1 MAEVSTSMD
10 QLVGLLQTRGVV
22 KVTDAAKELGTD
34 KGHIESWAKMLE
46 KADAI
51 EVHYSVIGGALLKKG
66 PKFDSV
72 VRGEIV
78 CVPVATLRPQPLTLP
93 TSLPRR
99 PESPAQAAAEYAL
112 IRKKL
117 EEEEETLETDLRK
130 LYEEQ
135 AAVVQYMSEVVIE
148 GKKIAEYIETLKQI
162 VERMNTS
169 VERRL
174 PESSQ
179 E

>member
-1 MAEVSTSMD
+1 MD
-10 QLVGLLQTRGVV
+10 QLVGLLQKKGVV

-34 KGHIESWAKMLE
+34 KEHIESWAKMLE

-78 CVPVATLRPQPLTLP
+78 CVPVATLRPLTLP

-174 PESSQ
+174 PASSQ

>member
-1 MAEVSTSMD
+1 MD
-10 QLVGLLQTRGVV
+10 QLVGLLQKRGVV

-34 KGHIESWAKMLE
+34 KEHIESWAKMLE
-46 KADAI
+46 KADAL

-66 PKFDSV
+66 PKFDSIA
-72 VRGEIV
+72 RGGMV
-78 CVPVATLRPQPLTLP
+78 CVPVAAQRPRMPSLP

-99 PESPAQAAAEYAL
+99 PESPAQVAAEYAL

-117 EEEEETLETDLRK
+117 EDEEETLETDLRK

-135 AAVVQYMSEVVIE
+135 AAVVQYMSEVVAE
-148 GKKIAEYIETLKQI
+148 GKKIAEYIETLRHI

-169 VERRL
+169 VDRRL
-174 PESSQ
+174 PE
-179 E
+179 